1 MSHLALYR
9 QLRPKD
15 FSEVIGQDHVVRIL
29 KNQLRGQ
36 TTGHAYLFCGTRGT
50 GKTSMAKILAK
61 ALNCKERGNDPDP
74 CNSCESCLAA
84 HENRNLNIIE
94 IDAASNNGVDN
105 VREIREEV
113 KYPPRDGGV
122 KVYIID
128 EVHMLSTGA
137 FNALLKTL
145 EEPPSRVVF
154 ILATTDSQKIPATI
168 MSRCVRLDF
177 KRISADDMTNTLRK
191 VADEQNLAVT
201 DAALKY
207 ISLASD
213 GAMRDAYSLLDQCIS
228 YYKGSIDD
236 GEDIDVEHILVLTGA
251 SDNGVFFD
259 MMDAIVAFDSGKC
272 LAIIEDMVNLGRDV
286 GRFITDFT
294 HHLRN
299 LLISSSGDASVLSL
313 SQASQDRY
321 LAQAQLINSNRL
333 IELIHEFCALSAS
346 LRYRNSFNERIMLE
360 CLCIKLCNP
369 QSNEVQDINSLIAR
383 LERLES
389 APRITSAPSPQS
401 VQAAT
406 LTLHEAHKDD
416 VAVMGIPSS
425 EEPQESLATGDIAPE
440 SAPEGTKNII
450 SDWAQFRSTFSEPLN
465 GMLKEARLAA
475 LGDGLCIV
483 FTNDTFVAFAKLQQ
497 EHINT
502 AITSK
507 YGKELPLTIT
517 SEAEYKNINTDN
529 PQKQEH
535 NLQEKLGNIE
545 IEWE

>member
-9 QLRPKD
+9 QLRPRD
-15 FSEVIGQDHVVRIL
+15 FSEVIGQEHIVRIL
-29 KNQLRGQ
+29 KNQLLGQ

-61 ALNCKERGNDPDP
+61 ALNCKERGESPDP
-74 CNSCESCLAA
+74 CRSCESCLAA
-84 HENRNLNIIE
+84 LENRNLNIIE

-113 KYPPRDGGV
+113 KYPPQDGGV

-168 MSRCVRLDF
+168 LSRCVRLDF
-177 KRISADDMTNTLRK
+177 KRISADDMTNTLKK
-191 VADEQNLAVT
+191 VANEQNLAVT

-228 YYKGSIDD
+228 YYGGFIAD
-236 GEDIDVEHILVLTGA
+236 GEEIDVEHILVLTGA

-259 MMDAIVAFDSGKC
+259 LMDAISCFDSGKC
-272 LAIIEDMVNLGRDV
+272 LVIIENMVNLGRDV

-299 LLISSSGDASVLSL
+299 LLISSSGDVSVLNL
-313 SQASQDRY
+313 SQVSQDRY
-321 LAQAQLINSNRL
+321 IAQAKLVNSTRL
-333 IELIHEFCALSAS
+333 IELIHEFCALTAS
-346 LRYRNSFNERIMLE
+346 LRYRNSFSERIMLE

-369 QSNEVQDINSLIAR
+369 QSSETQDLSSLLTRI
-383 LERLES
+383 ERLES
-389 APRITSAPSPQS
+389 IPQVPAMAAQF
-401 VQAAT
+401 VQAAPHKS
-406 LTLHEAHKDD
+406 HEDKS
-416 VAVMGIPSS
+416 V
-425 EEPQESLATGDIAPE
+425 APE
-440 SAPEGTKNII
+440 VTLSAELPKSIDTEESMLKNIPEDINGII
-450 SDWAQFRSTFSEPLN
+450 SDWVSFRDTFSEPLN
-465 GMLKEARLAA
+465 GMLKEARLDA
-475 LGDGLCIV
+475 LSDGLCIV
-483 FTNDTFVAFAKLQQ
+483 FTNDTLVAFAKLHH
-497 EHINT
+497 EHISS
-502 AITSK
+502 AIVSK
-507 YGKELPLTIT
+507 YGKELPLTII
-517 SEAEYKNINTDN
+517 SEIEHKSIHINDPKMQKN
-529 PQKQEH
+529 EH